1 MSILFYRERIMENI
15 YTTLV
20 NGKII
25 AENNILE
32 NHVVRLKSGYI
43 DRIADCNED
52 MEYGKIIDC
61 TGKYIMP
68 GLIDIHSDVIEN
80 VIVPRKGIIF
90 DTHTAL
96 YEVDKELAS
105 QGITTMYHSISIAN
119 STICN
124 RKRTLSVDQMIAIGD
139 DISKYNIEMLIN
151 HRFHARL
158 ELNTIEAYTKI
169 LDRLKNGIIQEL
181 SLMNHT
187 PGQGQYASLEVF
199 KVEIRKQYGDIS
211 DERTD
216 EIIHE
221 CQNKPLLSQEQIQN
235 LLEVAQ
241 MNHIPIAFHDVELQT
256 QLNFMK
262 KNGIGI
268 CEFPLNFE
276 IAQKAH
282 EQGLFNLV
290 GAPNIVRNGSHNK
303 NVAALK
309 LIDAGYAHVICSDYY
324 TPALLQSLF
333 IIAQKTNM
341 PLYEAVKYATLNPA
355 IALGIQNEYGSIVV
369 GKKADMIIVSYDLS
383 IPRVSKVIVNGK
395 VKLELNYE

>member
-1 MSILFYRERIMENI
+1 MENI
-15 YTTLV
+15 FTTLV

-25 AENNILE
+25 TENNILE

-68 GLIDIHSDVIEN
+68 GLIDIHSDVVEN

-90 DTHTAL
+90 DNHTAL

-139 DISKYNIEMLIN
+139 DISKYTNEMLIN

-216 EIIHE
+216 EIIRE
-221 CQNKPLLSQEQIQN
+221 CQNKPLLSQEQVQN

-241 MNHIPIAFHDVELQT
+241 KNHIPIAFHDVELET

-262 KNGIGI
+262 KSGIGI
-268 CEFPLNFE
+268 CEFPLDFE
-276 IAQKAH
+276 IAKKAH

-309 LIDAGYAHVICSDYY
+309 LINSGYVHIICSDYY
-324 TPALLQSLF
+324 TPALLQSLY
-333 IIAQKTNM
+333 IIAQKTNI

-355 IALGIQNEYGSIVV
+355 IALGIQDEYGSIAA
-369 GKKADMIIVSYDLS
+369 GKKADMIIVSEKRS
-383 IPRVSKVIVNGK
+383 IPRVCKVIVNGK

>member
-1 MSILFYRERIMENI
+1 MENI

-25 AENNILE
+25 TENNILE

-68 GLIDIHSDVIEN
+68 GLIDIHSDVVEN

-90 DTHTAL
+90 DNHTAL

-139 DISKYNIEMLIN
+139 DISKYTNEMLIN

-216 EIIHE
+216 EIIRE
-221 CQNKPLLSQEQIQN
+221 CQNKPLLSQEQVQN

-241 MNHIPIAFHDVELQT
+241 KNHIPIAFHDVELET

-262 KNGIGI
+262 KSGIGI

-309 LIDAGYAHVICSDYY
+309 LINSGYAHVICSDYY

-333 IIAQKTNM
+333 IIAQKTNI

-355 IALGIQNEYGSIVV
+355 IALGIQDEYGSIAT
-369 GKKADMIIVSYDLS
+369 GKRADMIIVSQERS
-383 IPRVSKVIVNGK
+383 IPRVYKVIVNGK
-395 VKLELNYE
+395 VKLALNYE